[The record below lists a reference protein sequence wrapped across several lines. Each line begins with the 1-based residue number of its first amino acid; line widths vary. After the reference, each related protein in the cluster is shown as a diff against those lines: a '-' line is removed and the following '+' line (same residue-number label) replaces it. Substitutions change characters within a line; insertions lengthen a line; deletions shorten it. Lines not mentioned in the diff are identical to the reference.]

1 MKIFRK
7 CRSLLQKF
15 WNTLNLTGWPYMK
28 HGFWK
33 MRFSVKRWVSCYCR
47 SYWCYWCYCS
57 SYWVWCHWGSYWA
70 IYMFQGDEELK
81 LEINSCIKN
90 MSSKKNKAWDKN
102 CLSNGGLKR
111 QITTRYLSSKAKY
124 LKLEWQ
130 TIHSTPSTYY
140 LLIPSKYL
148 TSSWKAIFIWCLAFS
163 YIIHLFMKPLPP
175 LIPRQ
180 FSKAYYFICI
190 CSIKRH

>member
-1 MKIFRK
+1 MLANWLKNSYPDVKLRQVPNEQV
-7 CRSLLQKF
+7 RPV
-15 WNTLNLTGWPYMK
+15 WNNTAFISPC
-28 HGFWK
+28 FPDVWK
-33 MRFSVKRWVSCYCR
+33 R
-47 SYWCYWCYCS
+47 
-57 SYWVWCHWGSYWA
+57 
-70 IYMFQGDEELK
+70 
-81 LEINSCIKN
+81 
-90 MSSKKNKAWDKN
+90 
-102 CLSNGGLKR
+102 
-111 QITTRYLSSKAKY
+111 ITTLTITNSLSPIIRKLIIVKSSLWRNY

-180 FSKAYYFICI
+180 FSKGYYFICI